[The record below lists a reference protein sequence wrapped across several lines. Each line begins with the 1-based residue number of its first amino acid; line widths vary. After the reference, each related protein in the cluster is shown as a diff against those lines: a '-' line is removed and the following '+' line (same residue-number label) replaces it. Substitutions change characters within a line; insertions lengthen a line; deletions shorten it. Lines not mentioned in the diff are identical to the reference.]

1 MKANSFRAIFIAI
14 LSLYFLTGK
23 VLASESDASSETVI
37 VDNKL
42 EEILVSGFRPTQSRE
57 LPSSITIL
65 DSGIIDDLSVQHFE
79 ELTHFVPNLN
89 WAGGASRPRY
99 FQIRGIGERSQ
110 YEGAPNPSVGF
121 LIDDL
126 DFSALGGVATMFDV
140 EQIEVLSGPQG
151 TRYGANALAGLIYV
165 QYKQP
170 TDYFDAKVT
179 ATLGNDD
186 THTLGTA
193 FGGPIYDSL
202 NYRAVVHKNKSNG
215 FRRNAFLSRD
225 DTNGRDETSLRL
237 KLAYTTGTDWKF
249 DFSAMHVDVNN
260 GYDAFAVD
268 NSFTTQSDRPGQDA
282 QQSTGLVLKTDG
294 QLSSAI
300 GFTSITG
307 ASQSDVVFSFDAD
320 WGNNDFWSPVIYD
333 YFSQTDRER
342 KNLSQEFRLA
352 SSPESGLLNGKFEW
366 VAGAIFTQNEETNLT
381 RDDGNFEGFTSLDS
395 ISRDYSASTV
405 AAFGDIDYAL
415 ADRVTLNMGLRFEKR
430 KADYIDSNGE
440 QFNPGESNV
449 GGQVA
454 LNYEYDSATSL
465 YAKIARG
472 YKAGGF
478 NLGLPSEAEN
488 DTLLFDAEYL
498 WNYELGLKGNYLDE
512 RLSLNANAFYM
523 QRADQ
528 QVQASRQLDP
538 NNPATFVF
546 FTDNA
551 GEGENKGIELD
562 VSIDLNDALSL
573 YSSLG
578 LLYTEIKNFAG
589 NSNGREQAHAPNYTY
604 AVGGRFDFLNNW
616 FARMDVSG
624 KDEFYFSDSHNQIS
638 QPYTIVNAR
647 LGYETKNWSLTAW
660 GRNVFNEN
668 YSVRGFFFGNE
679 PAKDFADTL
688 YVRKGD
694 PKHIGLTFEYFY
706 D

>member
-1 MKANSFRAIFIAI
+1 MKSNSFRAIFIAI
-14 LSLYFLTGK
+14 SSLYFLSSP
-23 VLASESDASSETVI
+23 VQAVESDAPRETDI
-37 VDNKL
+37 GNDSL
-42 EEILVSGFRPTQSRE
+42 EEILVSGFRQTQNRDV
-57 LPSSITIL
+57 PSSISIL
-65 DSGIIDDLSVQHFE
+65 DSGTIDDLSVQHFE

-121 LIDDL
+121 VIDDL

-140 EQIEVLSGPQG
+140 EQIEVLRGPQG

-170 TDYFDAKVT
+170 ADYFDAKVT
-179 ATLGNDD
+179 ATLGNDN
-186 THTLGTA
+186 TRTLGTA
-193 FGGPIYDSL
+193 FGGPINDSL

-215 FRRNAFLSRD
+215 FRRNAFLGRD
-225 DTNGRDETSLRL
+225 DTNGRDETSVRL
-237 KLAYTTGTDWKF
+237 KLAYSTDSEWKF
-249 DFSAMHVDVNN
+249 DLSAMHVDINN

-282 QQSTGLVLKTDG
+282 QQSTGLVLKAEGD
-294 QLSSAI
+294 LSNAI
-300 GFTSITG
+300 TITSITG

-320 WGNNDFWSPVIYD
+320 WGNNAFWAPVIYD

-342 KNLSQEFRLA
+342 KNLSQEFRFA
-352 SSPESGLLNGKFEW
+352 SSPDLGLLNGKAEW
-366 VAGAIFTQNEETNLT
+366 VVGAIFTKSEETNFT
-381 RDDGNFEGFTSLDS
+381 RDDGNFEGFTNLDS
-395 ISRDYSASTV
+395 ISRDYSATTV

-415 ADRVTLNMGLRFEKR
+415 ADRVTLNTGLRFEER

-498 WNYELGLKGNYLDE
+498 WNYELGLKGNYLDD

-523 QRADQ
+523 QRSDQ
-528 QVQASRQLDP
+528 QVQASKQLDP

-551 GEGENKGIELD
+551 GKGENKGLELD
-562 VSIDLNDALSL
+562 ASIEVSNVFSL
-573 YSSLG
+573 YASLG
-578 LLYTEIKNFAG
+578 LLYTEI
-589 NSNGREQAHAPNYTY
+589 NSFQGSANGREQAHAPNYTY
-604 AVGGRFDFLNNW
+604 AVGGRFDFSNNW
-616 FARMDVSG
+616 FARLDVSG
-624 KDEFYFSDSHNQIS
+624 KDEFYFSDSHDQIS
-638 QPYTIVNAR
+638 TPYSLVNAR
-647 LGYETKNWSLTAW
+647 IGYEAENWSLTAW
-660 GRNVFNEN
+660 GRNVFNEV

-694 PKHIGLTFEYFY
+694 PRHIGLTFEYFY